1 MRIELVVGSLPLLLA
16 AAVPV
21 SAQQQGYGGYDS
33 AGYGAETL
41 DERVA
46 KLEKRL
52 SGPGL
57 AELGQ
62 QIERLQREVAKLRGQ
77 FEELDHKLENLK
89 LQQQSLYT
97 DLEQRIQQSTGAA
110 GAVTEAPG
118 TAGSDTVAG
127 SESTSPAEAPETQA
141 PAPPPS
147 RATGSAS
154 DGQAAREVA
163 YQKAFTTLKEGRYTD
178 AVKEFKN
185 FTARYPSGDY
195 ADNAQY
201 WLGEAYYVNRD
212 FTAAREAFQKLIE
225 KFPQSPKVPDAYLKL
240 AYIEYDT
247 GKTANAKQLLNDVI
261 KRYPGSTASKQAEK
275 RLQKLQQP
283 K

>member
-1 MRIELVVGSLPLLLA
+1 MQIKVVVGSFPVLLA

-21 SAQQQGYGGYDS
+21 SAQQQGYGGYDA
-33 AGYGAETL
+33 AGYGVETL

-89 LQQQSLYT
+89 IQQQSLYT
-97 DLEQRIQQSTGAA
+97 DLEQRIQQGA
-110 GAVTEAPG
+110 GAGAEAPG
-118 TAGSDTVAG
+118 TIGSDTVA
-127 SESTSPAEAPETQA
+127 EKEPPPPAEAPRAQA
-141 PAPPPS
+141 PAS
-147 RATGSAS
+147 RTGVAVS
-154 DGQAAREVA
+154 DGPAREAA
-163 YQKAFTTLKEGRYTD
+163 YQKAFATLKEGRYTE

-185 FTARYPSGDY
+185 FTVRYPSGDY

-212 FTAAREAFQKLIE
+212 FTAAREAFQKLID
-225 KFPQSPKVPDAYLKL
+225 KFPQSPKVPDTYLKL

-247 GKTANAKQLLNDVI
+247 GKTANAKQLLNDII
-261 KRYPGSTASKQAEK
+261 KRYPGSTAAKQAEK

>member
-1 MRIELVVGSLPLLLA
+1 MQIKVIAGSLPVLLA
-16 AAVPV
+16 AAMPV
-21 SAQQQGYGGYDS
+21 LAQQQGYGGYEA

-52 SGPGL
+52 SGSGL
-57 AELGQ
+57 AELSQ

-77 FEELDHKLENLK
+77 FEELDHKVESLK
-89 LQQQSLYT
+89 IQQQSLYT
-97 DLEQRIQQSTGAA
+97 DLEQRIQQGTGPA
-110 GAVTEAPG
+110 GTTAEVPAS
-118 TAGSDTVAG
+118 AGSDVVAG
-127 SESTSPAEAPETQA
+127 SEPAPPAKAPETRA
-141 PAPPPS
+141 PAPSPS
-147 RATGSAS
+147 RAGVAVS
-154 DGQAAREVA
+154 DGAAREAA
-163 YQKAFTTLKEGRYTD
+163 YQKAFTTLKEGRYTE

-185 FTARYPSGDY
+185 FTVRYPSGDY

-212 FTAAREAFQKLIE
+212 FTAAREAFQKLID

-261 KRYPGSTASKQAEK
+261 KRYPGSTAAKQAEK
-275 RLQKLQQP
+275 RLQKLQQT

>member
-1 MRIELVVGSLPLLLA
+1 MQIKVVVGSLPVLLA
-16 AAVPV
+16 AAVPI
-21 SAQQQGYGGYDS
+21 SAQQQGYGGYDA

-89 LQQQSLYT
+89 VQQQSLYT
-97 DLEQRIQQSTGAA
+97 DLEQRIQQGTGTV
-110 GAVTEAPG
+110 GAVAEASG

-127 SESTSPAEAPETQA
+127 REPVPPTEAPETRA
-141 PAPPPS
+141 PATPPS
-147 RATGSAS
+147 RAPGSAS
-154 DGQAAREVA
+154 DGPAREAA
-163 YQKAFTTLKEGRYTD
+163 YQKAFATLKEGRYTD

-201 WLGEAYYVNRD
+201 WLGEAHYVNRD
-212 FTAAREAFQKLIE
+212 FTAAREAFQKLID

-261 KRYPGSTASKQAEK
+261 KRYPGSTAAKQAEK